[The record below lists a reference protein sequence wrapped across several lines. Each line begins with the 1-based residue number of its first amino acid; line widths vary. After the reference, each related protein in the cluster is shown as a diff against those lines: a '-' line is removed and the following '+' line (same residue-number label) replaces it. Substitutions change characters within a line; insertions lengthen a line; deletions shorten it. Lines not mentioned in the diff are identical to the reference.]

1 VPEELFDSEGN
12 TPETTL
18 LIRAGAVSA
27 MPADYLS
34 RSGDELYKYAKLNG
48 SITLQ
53 SLPVSPF
60 NPEFTSAEQ
69 WLIAQGYGPMQL
81 VSLLDIES
89 RLSAADRRSH
99 RSIPAKPGAPQ
110 QLATGAASVRPH
122 PDRGQPNPGTMSIE
136 EVRHQRGIRLTISEA
151 IALVAIMVAAFSA
164 LNGWIVLPE
173 QMRALR
179 ESDSRQ
185 DARMDM
191 IERVA
196 QDRGETLARIDE
208 RTKRIEERLKHP
220 PQDF

>member
-1 VPEELFDSEGN
+1 
-12 TPETTL
+12 
-18 LIRAGAVSA
+18 
-27 MPADYLS
+27 
-34 RSGDELYKYAKLNG
+34 
-48 SITLQ
+48 
-53 SLPVSPF
+53 
-60 NPEFTSAEQ
+60 
-69 WLIAQGYGPMQL
+69 
-81 VSLLDIES
+81 
-89 RLSAADRRSH
+89 
-99 RSIPAKPGAPQ
+99 
-110 QLATGAASVRPH
+110 
-122 PDRGQPNPGTMSIE
+122 MSIE

-164 LNGWIVLPE
+164 LNGWIVLPK